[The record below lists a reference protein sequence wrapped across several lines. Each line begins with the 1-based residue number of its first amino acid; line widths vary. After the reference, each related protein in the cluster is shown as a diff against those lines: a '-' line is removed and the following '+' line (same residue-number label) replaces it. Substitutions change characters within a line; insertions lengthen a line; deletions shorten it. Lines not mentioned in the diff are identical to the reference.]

1 MPPFWPRGVRNLAKK
16 YPGLLLKK
24 PGFQKGKTLKLD
36 GCHSTAKM
44 ADGAENTDSIAAC
57 APADERGFL
66 MPVDSFGDK
75 RADCGLGAPTRKGG
89 GMAMDMFSHP
99 AHPRPLKTAA
109 SGSSSVPIGIKAMK
123 ATTTSPIDLY
133 ALRDILHL
141 CAFAADARGHLQ
153 AQARAEQA
161 GYF

>member
-1 MPPFWPRGVRNLAKK
+1 MQKSCAAYMPPFWPRGVRNLAKK

-57 APADERGFL
+57 APADERDFL

-75 RADCGLGAPTRKGG
+75 RADCGLMRSSKKHCLHSVEPRYPHISNVLWK
-89 GMAMDMFSHP
+89 MQIQRLIRLFSLP
-99 AHPRPLKTAA
+99 KR
-109 SGSSSVPIGIKAMK
+109 V
-123 ATTTSPIDLY
+123 
-133 ALRDILHL
+133 R
-141 CAFAADARGHLQ
+141 
-153 AQARAEQA
+153 
-161 GYF
+161 